1 GTTSDPRTNM
11 PQAISI
17 VTWSFDDG
25 NGQVVTAP
33 QRIVVTDTIAPTI
46 PLLADVTGQCTATIA
61 AAPTTTD
68 NCAGTITGTTTDS
81 LTRSIQGISIVT
93 WTFDD
98 GNGQVVTAPQRI
110 VVTDTIAPTIPLLAD
125 VTGQCTATIAA
136 APTTTDNCAGTITGT
151 TSDSLTRSIQGISI
165 VTFTFADGN
174 GQVVTAPQRI
184 VVTDTIAPT
193 IPLLADVTGQ
203 CTATIAAAPTTT
215 DNCAGTITGTT
226 SDSLTRSIQGISI
239 VTFTFADGNGQVVTA
254 PQRIVVTDTIA
265 PTIPLLADVTGQC
278 TATIAAAPT
287 TTDNCA
293 GTITGTTSDSLT
305 RSIQGISIVT
315 WTFDDGNGQVVT
327 APQRIVVTDTIAPT
341 IPLLADVTGQS
352 TATIAAPPT
361 TTENC
366 GGTITGTTT
375 DPLPRSIQGT
385 SIVTRFFNDGNGQ
398 VVTAPQRI
406 VVTDTIAPTIPLLAD
421 VTGQC
426 TATIAA
432 APTTT
437 DNCGGTITGTTTD
450 SLTRSIQGISIVT
463 WTFDDGNGQVVTAPQ

>member
-1 GTTSDPRTNM
+1 DTIAPTIPLLADVTGQCTATIAAAPTTTDNCAGTITGTTTDSLTRSIQGISIVIWTFNDGNGQVVTAPQRIVVTDTIAPTIPLLADVTGQCTATIAAAPTTTDNCAGTITGTTSDSLTRST
-11 PQAISI
+11 QGISI
-17 VTWSFDDG
+17 VTWTFNDG

-93 WTFDD
+93 WTFND
-98 GNGQVVTAPQRI
+98 GNGQVVTAPTRI

-151 TSDSLTRSIQGISI
+151 TSDSLTRSTQGISI
-165 VTFTFADGN
+165 VTWTFN
-174 GQVVTAPQRI
+174 
-184 VVTDTIAPT
+184 
-193 IPLLADVTGQ
+193 
-203 CTATIAAAPTTT
+203 
-215 DNCAGTITGTT
+215 
-226 SDSLTRSIQGISI
+226 
-239 VTFTFADGNGQVVTA
+239 DGNGQVVTA

-315 WTFDDGNGQVVT
+315 WTF
-327 APQRIVVTDTIAPT
+327 
-341 IPLLADVTGQS
+341 
-352 TATIAAPPT
+352 
-361 TTENC
+361 
-366 GGTITGTTT
+366 
-375 DPLPRSIQGT
+375 
-385 SIVTRFFNDGNGQ
+385 NDGNGQ

-426 TATIAA
+426 TATITAT
-432 APTTT
+432 PTTT
-437 DNCGGTITGTTTD
+437 GNCAGTITGTTSD
-450 SLTRSIQGISIVT
+450 SLTRSIQRISIVT
-463 WTFDDGNGQVVTAPQ
+463 WTFDDGNGQVVTAPQRIVVTDTIAPTIPLQADVTGQCTATIAA